1 MVITYNRRKLGLEY
15 LKKTLAPLL
24 QTLIDKS
31 EMNLEMNPVNVYQQ
45 MITDEELETGQ
56 KSTLERKVTDE
67 QALQNDKVQSLLKA
81 RIKEMEEICQS
92 FVDGILRTMEDL
104 PYGMRWICKQ
114 LRDLSQKA
122 LPEATKDDI
131 LKLEVYFIYYRF
143 INLAIVTPDA
153 YNIIE
158 GDIPP
163 LARKNL
169 VFIAKVL
176 QQLFNFREFGPNEKS
191 MIPLNDWINKQKP
204 ALLRYFDDLPKVA
217 DPEDHLQVNKY
228 MEVTHQSK
236 PVIFISMHEIYNTHR
251 LVQQHLDKLAPE
263 KEDPLRQVLTD
274 LGPPPETSASA
285 EEDDREIQLTLT
297 SRFKVE
303 VEEESEIQKLYAE
316 TKELVIPILRLVP
329 IQNTIQKLNLMD
341 ILEYGIK
348 HATENNNKDL
358 STKINQVLENLGKLE
373 KEEVVSKEDN
383 YESFIHDVALEVAN
397 RSHIRE
403 QQRKEIVRLTN
414 TLDNL
419 TKYEAFVT
427 EKIDNYKA
435 YVESAIR
442 QTAPSAKK
450 SFKFTYK
457 ELQKKGVILDSEV
470 PSATRGKAVFT
481 ISCSTPGIYEVKA
494 KIAGIKVETMELK
507 LDDLLERQFNNVERL
522 ELDQITLDVNL
533 TIHLLNDKFRGKKGR

>member
-1 MVITYNRRKLGLEY
+1 LR
-15 LKKTLAPLL
+15 KTLQPMLL
-24 QTLIDKS
+24 KLMDNT
-31 EMNLEMNPVNVYQQ
+31 EMNLDLTPLLIYQQ
-45 MITDEELETGQ
+45 MINEEEAKTGE
-56 KSTLERKVTDE
+56 KSKLERRVTEE
-67 QALQNDKVQSLLKA
+67 QALENPKVRTMLDA
-81 RIKEMEEICQS
+81 RVKELESICQQ
-92 FVDGILRTMEDL
+92 FLDGILRTMEDL

-114 LRDLSQKA
+114 LRDL
-122 LPEATKDDI
+122 ATKSVPDASKDDI
-131 LKLEVYFIYYRF
+131 LKLMVYFIYYRF
-143 INLAIVTPDA
+143 INPPIVTPDA
-153 YNIIE
+153 YNIVE
-158 GDIPP
+158 NEIPAV
-163 LARKNL
+163 ARKNL

-176 QQLFNFREFGPNEKS
+176 QNVFNFREFGASDKALVALNPFINRSKS
-191 MIPLNDWINKQKP
+191 SLM
-204 ALLRYFDDLPKVA
+204 RYFDDLPRVE

-228 MEVTHQSK
+228 MELTHETK
-236 PVIFISMHEIYNTHR
+236 PVISISMHEIFNTHH
-251 LVQQHLDKLAPE
+251 LVAQHLDGLAPE
-263 KEDPLRQVLTD
+263 KEDPLRQILVD
-274 LGPPPETSASA
+274 LGPPPEVSA

-297 SRFKVE
+297 NRFKVE

-348 HATENNNKDL
+348 HATENNNRDL

-397 RSHIRE
+397 RSAIRE

-419 TKYEAFVT
+419 TKYETFVT

-435 YVESAIR
+435 YVDQCIKASFNPA
-442 QTAPSAKK
+442 AAKK

-457 ELQKKGVILDSEV
+457 ELQKKSVILDSEV
-470 PSATRGKAVFT
+470 PSLSRGKTVFT
-481 ISCSTPGIYEVKA
+481 ISCVSPGGYEVKA

-507 LDDLLERQFNNVERL
+507 LDDLLERQFNGVDRL
-522 ELDQITLDVNL
+522 ELDQITLDVNF
-533 TIHLLNDKFRGKKGR
+533 TIILLNEKFRGKRK